1 MKKNITSILQRGN
14 IKPSDRV
21 KLLVADMASKER
33 DGKALLT
40 EADKHALSEG
50 WTPKNNEEVREYNR
64 FNEGWKNVAYAEMDA
79 QTTYLQATNSFLRAS
94 KYISYILFKNRF
106 TKETKTIKE
115 GIANRAIDSLIGKYD
130 IETTKDT
137 IEGEALK
144 DQLTKDKPDII
155 LEGEANEIALNNKLN
170 KHNEALN
177 LVLGYLGLELDY
189 TIYLYAFELAG
200 EELQKDLLALYPDAK
215 TERSYLEQE
224 EIIYN
229 LFNGKDKLSQTDKE
243 KLAELIADE
252 CFNKYFGEWSFGG
265 YYADIPLIEIVRK
278 WADNNKI
285 NYVVSDKDLVE
296 AEQKQ
301 KQAKDANSLI
311 AGDKSLDTPEGKEL
325 RKEKLTAKTLPEKL
339 TAYAKENKREIKD
352 IITETILKWLDEDLM
367 DEYTPLF
374 KSDKK
379 ATCNEQDTKL
389 THKEIFKKWLDV
401 KAKAT
406 ETIQGLI
413 DKGELK
419 TERKTKDF
427 GRVKKSIEEILATAI
442 DFKGKTGQDR
452 QDTPITETKTII
464 TGESLYNLKGDYQ
477 FIKDFR
483 EQAEDFKL
491 LGALVLFLKECSFVK
506 DYSTLLAFEL
516 LFKELSKTFETD
528 LTYSIKKWI
537 GKFRDELKLFTIEFL
552 MLADDIMEANYKG
565 DRVYYLT
572 ESYIEDLLT
581 TPFDPDKVK
590 PDMDGRI
597 KVYAGKIKDILQDDF
612 KNPFDYEK

>member
-1 MKKNITSILQRGN
+1 MKKNIANILQKGN
-14 IKPSDRV
+14 IKPKDRV
-21 KLLVADMASKER
+21 LLLVADDVSRER

-40 EADKHALSEG
+40 DADRHALSEG
-50 WTPKNNEEVREYNR
+50 WTPKDNNEVKEYNLY
-64 FNEGWKNVAYAEMDA
+64 NEGRRYIAFGELDA
-79 QTTYLQATNSFLRAS
+79 QTTYLNATVGFLRAS

-130 IETTKDT
+130 IETIKDT

-144 DQLTKDKPDII
+144 DEITKGKPAII

-229 LFNGKDKLSQTDKE
+229 LFNGKDKLNQTDKE

-252 CFNKYFGEWSFGG
+252 CFNKHSGEWSFSG
-265 YYADIPLIEIVRK
+265 YFADIPLLELAK
-278 WADNNKI
+278 ATAENNKI
-285 NYVVSDKDLVE
+285 AYNEKSDDLADELRNKLKAYADKNKKDIKDL
-296 AEQKQ
+296 
-301 KQAKDANSLI
+301 
-311 AGDKSLDTPEGKEL
+311 L
-325 RKEKLTAKTLPEKL
+325 R
-339 TAYAKENKREIKD
+339 
-352 IITETILKWLDEDLM
+352 ETILTGLDNDKEGGLLQAHQ
-367 DEYTPLF
+367 PLF
-374 KSDKK
+374 MSDEKE
-379 ATCNEQDTKL
+379 TCNEQDTKP
-389 THKEIFKKWLDV
+389 THKELFKKWLDV
-401 KAKAT
+401 KAEAT
-406 ETIQGLI
+406 KIIQGLI

-419 TERKTKDF
+419 TERKIREYK
-427 GRVKKSIEEILATAI
+427 RLKNLYLKLAQE
-442 DFKGKTGQDR
+442 TGQDR

-464 TGESLYNLKGDYQ
+464 TGESLYNLKGD
-477 FIKDFR
+477 FNFVKDLR

-491 LGALVLFLKECSFVK
+491 LGALVLFLRECKFIK
-506 DYSTLLAFEL
+506 DYATLLGFLEL
-516 LFKELSKTFETD
+516 YKKISKVFDED
-528 LTYSIKKWI
+528 LTYKIQGYIKSFNEDLE
-537 GKFRDELKLFTIEFL
+537 GLKMEFL

-565 DRVYYLT
+565 DRVYYLS

-581 TPFDPDKVK
+581 TPFDPDKIK
-590 PDMDGRI
+590 PDTDKL
-597 KVYAGKIKDILQDDF
+597 KVYFDAFKDLFGDSF
-612 KNPFDYEK
+612 

>member
-1 MKKNITSILQRGN
+1 MKKNITSILQKGN

-21 KLLVADMASKER
+21 KLLVADDVSRER

-50 WTPKNNEEVREYNR
+50 WTPKDNNEVKEYNLY
-64 FNEGWKNVAYAEMDA
+64 NEGRRNIAFGELDA
-79 QTTYLQATNSFLRAS
+79 QTTYLNATVGFLRAS

-130 IETTKDT
+130 IETIKNT

-144 DQLTKDKPDII
+144 DQ
-155 LEGEANEIALNNKLN
+155 LN

-200 EELQKDLLALYPDAK
+200 EQLQKDLLALYPDAK

-229 LFNGKDKLSQTDKE
+229 LFNGKDKLTQEAKE

-252 CFNKYFGEWSFGG
+252 CFNKHSGEWSFSG
-265 YYADIPLIEIVRK
+265 YFADIPLLEIVRK

-285 NYVVSDKDLVE
+285 NYEVSDKDLVE

-325 RKEKLTAKTLPEKL
+325 RKEKLTAKILPEKL

-352 IITETILKWLDEDLM
+352 IITETILKGLNGDLLDEH
-367 DEYTPLF
+367 TPLF
-374 KSDKK
+374 NSDKK
-379 ATCNEQDTKL
+379 ATCNEQNTKL
-389 THKEIFKKWLDV
+389 THKELFKKWLDV
-401 KAKAT
+401 KAEAT
-406 ETIQGLI
+406 KIIQGLI

-419 TERKTKDF
+419 TERKIREYK
-427 GRVKKSIEEILATAI
+427 RPKNLYLKLAQE
-442 DFKGKTGQDR
+442 TGQDR

-464 TGESLYNLKGDYQ
+464 TGKSLFNLKGD
-477 FIKDFR
+477 FNFVKDLR

-491 LGALVLFLKECSFVK
+491 LGALVLFLKECKFIK
-506 DYSTLLAFEL
+506 DYATLLGFLEL
-516 LFKELSKTFETD
+516 YKKISKVFDED
-528 LTYSIKKWI
+528 LTFKIQGYIKSFNEDLE
-537 GKFRDELKLFTIEFL
+537 GLKMEFL

-565 DRVYYLT
+565 DRVYYLS

-581 TPFDPDKVK
+581 TPFDPASVK
-590 PDMDGRI
+590 PDTDKL
-597 KVYAGKIKDILQDDF
+597 KVYFDAF
-612 KNPFDYEK
+612 KQLFGESF

>member
-21 KLLVADMASKER
+21 KLLVADDVSRER

-50 WTPKNNEEVREYNR
+50 WTPKDNNEVKEYNLY
-64 FNEGWKNVAYAEMDA
+64 NEGRRNIAFGELDA
-79 QTTYLQATNSFLRAS
+79 QTTYLNATVGFLRAS

-130 IETTKDT
+130 IETIKDT

-144 DQLTKDKPDII
+144 DELTKSKPAIL

-200 EELQKDLLALYPDAK
+200 EQLQKDLLALYPDAN
-215 TERSYLEQE
+215 TERDYLEQE

-229 LFNGKDKLSQTDKE
+229 LFNGKDKLSQTDKK

-252 CFNKYFGEWSFGG
+252 CFNKYSGEWSFSG
-265 YYADIPLIEIVRK
+265 YFADIPLLEVLEK
-278 WADNNKI
+278 WGRDNNAIAKKPEDLTKHLKDGKEYKDEGEEVADLFNAI
-285 NYVVSDKDLVE
+285 KKDL
-296 AEQKQ
+296 
-301 KQAKDANSLI
+301 
-311 AGDKSLDTPEGKEL
+311 TP
-325 RKEKLTAKTLPEKL
+325 KL
-339 TAYAKENKREIKD
+339 TAYAKENRREIKD
-352 IITETILKWLDEDLM
+352 IITETILKWLDEDLL
-367 DEYTPLF
+367 DEYAPLF

-389 THKEIFKKWLDV
+389 THKEVFKKWLDV

-419 TERKTKDF
+419 TTKKTREFK
-427 GRVKKSIEEILATAI
+427 RIKTLIEKLARE
-442 DFKGKTGQDR
+442 TGQAR

-464 TGESLYNLKGDYQ
+464 TGESLYNLKGD
-477 FIKDFR
+477 FNFVKDLR

-491 LGALVLFLKECSFVK
+491 LGALVLFLRGCKFIK
-506 DYSTLLAFEL
+506 DYATLLGFLEL
-516 LFKELSKTFETD
+516 YKRISKVFDED
-528 LTYSIKKWI
+528 LTYKIQGYIKSFNEDLE
-537 GKFRDELKLFTIEFL
+537 GLKMEFL

-565 DRVYYLT
+565 DRVYYLS

-581 TPFDPDKVK
+581 TPFDPASVK
-590 PDMDGRI
+590 PDTDKL
-597 KVYAGKIKDILQDDF
+597 KVYFDAF
-612 KNPFDYEK
+612 KQLFGESF

>member
-21 KLLVADMASKER
+21 KLLVADDVSRER

-40 EADKHALSEG
+40 EADRHALSEG
-50 WTPKNNEEVREYNR
+50 WTPKDNNEVKEYNLY
-64 FNEGWKNVAYAEMDA
+64 NEGRRNIAFGELDA
-79 QTTYLQATNSFLRAS
+79 QTTYLNATVGFLRAS
-94 KYISYILFKNRF
+94 KYISYILFKNIF

-130 IETTKDT
+130 IETIKET

-144 DQLTKDKPDII
+144 DQLTKGKPAIL
-155 LEGEANEIALNNKLN
+155 LEGEANEIVLNNKLN

-200 EELQKDLLALYPDAK
+200 EQLQKDLLALYPDAK

-224 EIIYN
+224 EIIYS

-252 CFNKYFGEWSFGG
+252 CFNKYSGEWSFSG
-265 YYADIPLIEIVRK
+265 YYADIPLLEVLNK
-278 WADNNKI
+278 WGRDNNAIAKKPEDLTKHLKDGKEYKDEGEEVADLFNAI
-285 NYVVSDKDLVE
+285 KKDL
-296 AEQKQ
+296 
-301 KQAKDANSLI
+301 
-311 AGDKSLDTPEGKEL
+311 TP
-325 RKEKLTAKTLPEKL
+325 KL

-352 IITETILKWLDEDLM
+352 IITETILKWLDEDLL

-389 THKEIFKKWLDV
+389 THKELFKKWLDV
-401 KAKAT
+401 KAEAT
-406 ETIQGLI
+406 KTIQGLI

-419 TERKTKDF
+419 TE
-427 GRVKKSIEEILATAI
+427 KKIREHKWLKNLYLKLAQE
-442 DFKGKTGQDR
+442 TGQDR

-464 TGESLYNLKGDYQ
+464 TGESLYNLKGD
-477 FIKDFR
+477 FNFVKDLR

-491 LGALVLFLKECSFVK
+491 LGALVLFLRECKFIK
-506 DYSTLLAFEL
+506 DYATLLGFLEL
-516 LFKELSKTFETD
+516 YKKISKVFDED
-528 LTYSIKKWI
+528 LTYKIQGYIKSFNEDLE
-537 GKFRDELKLFTIEFL
+537 GLKMEFL

-565 DRVYYLT
+565 DRVYYLS

-581 TPFDPDKVK
+581 TPFDPASVK
-590 PDMDGRI
+590 PDTDKL
-597 KVYAGKIKDILQDDF
+597 KVYFDAFKDLFGDSF
-612 KNPFDYEK
+612 

>member
-14 IKPSDRV
+14 IKPKDRV
-21 KLLVADMASKER
+21 LLLVADDVSRER

-40 EADKHALSEG
+40 DADRHALSEG
-50 WTPKNNEEVREYNR
+50 WTPKDNNEVKEYNLY
-64 FNEGWKNVAYAEMDA
+64 NEGRRYIAFGELDA
-79 QTTYLQATNSFLRAS
+79 QTTYLNATVGFLRAS

-115 GIANRAIDSLIGKYD
+115 GIANIAIDSLIGKYD
-130 IETTKDT
+130 IETIKDT

-144 DQLTKDKPDII
+144 DEITKGKPAII

-200 EELQKDLLALYPDAK
+200 EQLQKDLLALYPDAK

-252 CFNKYFGEWSFGG
+252 CFNKYSGEWSFSG
-265 YYADIPLIEIVRK
+265 YFADIPLLEVLNK
-278 WADNNKI
+278 WGRDNNAIAKKPEDLTKHLKDGKEYKNEGEQVADLFNAI
-285 NYVVSDKDLVE
+285 KKDL
-296 AEQKQ
+296 
-301 KQAKDANSLI
+301 
-311 AGDKSLDTPEGKEL
+311 TP
-325 RKEKLTAKTLPEKL
+325 KL

-352 IITETILKWLDEDLM
+352 IITETILKWLDEDLL
-367 DEYTPLF
+367 DEYIPLF

-389 THKEIFKKWLDV
+389 THKELFKKWLDV
-401 KAKAT
+401 KAEAT
-406 ETIQGLI
+406 KIIQGLI

-419 TERKTKDF
+419 TERKIREYK
-427 GRVKKSIEEILATAI
+427 RLKNLYLKLAQE
-442 DFKGKTGQDR
+442 TGQDR

-464 TGESLYNLKGDYQ
+464 TGESLYNLKGD
-477 FIKDFR
+477 FNFVKDLR

-491 LGALVLFLKECSFVK
+491 LGALVLFLRECKFIK
-506 DYSTLLAFEL
+506 DYATLLGFLEL
-516 LFKELSKTFETD
+516 YKKISKVFDED
-528 LTYSIKKWI
+528 LTYKIQGYI
-537 GKFRDELKLFTIEFL
+537 LLFNEDLEGLKMEFL

-565 DRVYYLT
+565 DRVYYLS

-581 TPFDPDKVK
+581 TTFDPDKIK
-590 PDMDGRI
+590 PDTDKL
-597 KVYAGKIKDILQDDF
+597 KVYFDAFKDLFGDSF
-612 KNPFDYEK
+612 

>member
-14 IKPSDRV
+14 IKPKDRV
-21 KLLVADMASKER
+21 LLLVADDVSRER

-40 EADKHALSEG
+40 DADRHALSEG
-50 WTPKNNEEVREYNR
+50 WTPKDNNEVKEYNLY
-64 FNEGWKNVAYAEMDA
+64 NEGRRNIAFGELDA
-79 QTTYLQATNSFLRAS
+79 QTTYLNATVGFLRAS

-130 IETTKDT
+130 IETIKET

-144 DQLTKDKPDII
+144 DQLTKGKPAIL
-155 LEGEANEIALNNKLN
+155 LEGEANEIVLNNKLN

-200 EELQKDLLALYPDAK
+200 EQLQKDLLALYPDAK

-224 EIIYN
+224 EIIYS

-252 CFNKYFGEWSFGG
+252 CFNKYSGEWSFSG
-265 YYADIPLIEIVRK
+265 YYADIPLLEVLNK
-278 WADNNKI
+278 WGRDNNAIAKKPEDLTKHLKDGKEYKDEGEEVADLFNAI
-285 NYVVSDKDLVE
+285 KKDL
-296 AEQKQ
+296 
-301 KQAKDANSLI
+301 
-311 AGDKSLDTPEGKEL
+311 TP
-325 RKEKLTAKTLPEKL
+325 KL

-352 IITETILKWLDEDLM
+352 IITETILKWLDEDLL

-389 THKEIFKKWLDV
+389 THKELFKKWLDV
-401 KAKAT
+401 KAEAT
-406 ETIQGLI
+406 KTIQGLI

-419 TERKTKDF
+419 TE
-427 GRVKKSIEEILATAI
+427 KKIREHKRLKNLYLKLAQE
-442 DFKGKTGQDR
+442 TGQDR

-464 TGESLYNLKGDYQ
+464 TGESLYNLKGD
-477 FIKDFR
+477 FNFVKDLR

-491 LGALVLFLKECSFVK
+491 LGALVLFLRECKFIK
-506 DYSTLLAFEL
+506 DYATLLGFLEL
-516 LFKELSKTFETD
+516 YKKISKVFDED
-528 LTYSIKKWI
+528 LTYKIQGYIKSFNEDLE
-537 GKFRDELKLFTIEFL
+537 GLKMEFL

-565 DRVYYLT
+565 DRVYYLS

-581 TPFDPDKVK
+581 TPFDPASVK
-590 PDMDGRI
+590 PDTDKL
-597 KVYAGKIKDILQDDF
+597 KVYFDAFKDLFGDSF
-612 KNPFDYEK
+612 

>member
-1 MKKNITSILQRGN
+1 MKKNITSILQKGN

-21 KLLVADMASKER
+21 KLLVADDVSRER

-50 WTPKNNEEVREYNR
+50 WTPKDNNEVKEYNLY
-64 FNEGWKNVAYAEMDA
+64 NEGRRNIAFGELDA
-79 QTTYLQATNSFLRAS
+79 QTTYLNATVGFLRAS

-106 TKETKTIKE
+106 TEETKTIKE

-130 IETTKDT
+130 IETIKNT

-144 DQLTKDKPDII
+144 DQLTKGKPAIL

-200 EELQKDLLALYPDAK
+200 EQLQKDLLALYPDAK

-229 LFNGKDKLSQTDKE
+229 LFNGKDKLTQEAKE

-252 CFNKYFGEWSFGG
+252 CFNKHSGEWSFSG
-265 YYADIPLIEIVRK
+265 YFADIPLLEVLEK
-278 WADNNKI
+278 WGRDNNAIAKKPEDLTKHLKDSKEYK
-285 NYVVSDKDLVE
+285 NEGEEVADLFNAVKKDL
-296 AEQKQ
+296 
-301 KQAKDANSLI
+301 
-311 AGDKSLDTPEGKEL
+311 TP
-325 RKEKLTAKTLPEKL
+325 KL

-352 IITETILKWLDEDLM
+352 IITETILKGLNGDLLDEH
-367 DEYTPLF
+367 TPLF
-374 KSDKK
+374 NSDKK

-389 THKEIFKKWLDV
+389 THKELFKKWLDV
-401 KAKAT
+401 KAEAT
-406 ETIQGLI
+406 KIIQGLI

-419 TERKTKDF
+419 TERKIREYK
-427 GRVKKSIEEILATAI
+427 RLKNLYLKLAQE
-442 DFKGKTGQDR
+442 TGQDR

-464 TGESLYNLKGDYQ
+464 TGESLYNLKGD
-477 FIKDFR
+477 FNFVKDLR
-483 EQAEDFKL
+483 EQAEDFKIF
-491 LGALVLFLKECSFVK
+491 GALVLFLRECNFIK
-506 DYSTLLAFEL
+506 DYATLLGFLEL
-516 LFKELSKTFETD
+516 YKKISKVYDID
-528 LTYSIKKWI
+528 LTYKIQGYIKS
-537 GKFRDELKLFTIEFL
+537 FNEDLESLKMEFL
-552 MLADDIMEANYKG
+552 MLADDIAEASYKG
-565 DRVYYLT
+565 DRVYYLS

-581 TPFDPDKVK
+581 MPLDPNSVK
-590 PDMDGRI
+590 PDTDNKL
-597 KVYAGKIKDILQDDF
+597 KVYFDAFEKLFGDDF
-612 KNPFDYEK
+612 

>member
-14 IKPSDRV
+14 IKPKDRV
-21 KLLVADMASKER
+21 LLLVADDVSRER

-40 EADKHALSEG
+40 DADRHALSEG
-50 WTPKNNEEVREYNR
+50 WTPKDNNEVKEYNLY
-64 FNEGWKNVAYAEMDA
+64 NEGRRYIAFGELDA
-79 QTTYLQATNSFLRAS
+79 QTTYLNATVGFLRAS

-130 IETTKDT
+130 IETIKDT

-144 DQLTKDKPDII
+144 DEITKGKPAII

-229 LFNGKDKLSQTDKE
+229 LFNGKDKLNQTDKE

-252 CFNKYFGEWSFGG
+252 CFNKHSGEWSFSG
-265 YYADIPLIEIVRK
+265 YFADIPLLEVLNK
-278 WADNNKI
+278 WGRDNNAIAKKPEDLTKHLKDGKEYKDEGEEVADLFNAI
-285 NYVVSDKDLVE
+285 KKDL
-296 AEQKQ
+296 
-301 KQAKDANSLI
+301 
-311 AGDKSLDTPEGKEL
+311 TP
-325 RKEKLTAKTLPEKL
+325 KL
-339 TAYAKENKREIKD
+339 TAYAKENRREIKD
-352 IITETILKWLDEDLM
+352 IITETILKWLDEDLL

-389 THKEIFKKWLDV
+389 TYKELFKKWLDV
-401 KAKAT
+401 KTKAT

-419 TERKTKDF
+419 TTKRTREFKNLFKLINKELDKDRADRTLQENIRKHPLYNIKNLDINA
-427 GRVKKSIEEILATAI
+427 VIVEE
-442 DFKGKTGQDR
+442 TGQDE
-452 QDTPITETKTII
+452 TITETKTII
-464 TGESLYNLKGDYQ
+464 TGESLYNLKGD
-477 FIKDFR
+477 FNFVKDLR

-491 LGALVLFLKECSFVK
+491 LGALVLFLRECKFIK
-506 DYSTLLAFEL
+506 DYATLLGFLEL
-516 LFKELSKTFETD
+516 YKKISKVFDED
-528 LTYSIKKWI
+528 LTYKIQGYIKSFNEDLE
-537 GKFRDELKLFTIEFL
+537 GLKMEFL

-565 DRVYYLT
+565 DRVYYLS

-581 TPFDPDKVK
+581 TPFDPASVK
-590 PDMDGRI
+590 PDTDKL
-597 KVYAGKIKDILQDDF
+597 KVYFDAFKDLFGDSF
-612 KNPFDYEK
+612 

>member
-1 MKKNITSILQRGN
+1 MRKNITRLLQKGN
-14 IKPSDRV
+14 IKPKDRV
-21 KLLVADMASKER
+21 LLLVADDVSRER
-33 DGKALLT
+33 DDKALLT
-40 EADKHALSEG
+40 EADKYSLSEG
-50 WTPKNNEEVREYNR
+50 WTPKDNNEVKEYNLY
-64 FNEGWKNVAYAEMDA
+64 NEGRRNIAFGELDA
-79 QTTYLQATNSFLRAS
+79 QTTYLNATVGFLRAS

-130 IETTKDT
+130 IETIKDT

-144 DQLTKDKPDII
+144 DEITKGKPAII

-200 EELQKDLLALYPDAK
+200 EQLQKDLLALYPDAK

-252 CFNKYFGEWSFGG
+252 CFNKYSGEWSFSG
-265 YYADIPLIEIVRK
+265 YFADIPLFEVLEK
-278 WADNNKI
+278 WGRDNNAIAKKPEDLTKHLKDCKEYKNEGEEVADLFNAI
-285 NYVVSDKDLVE
+285 KKDL
-296 AEQKQ
+296 
-301 KQAKDANSLI
+301 
-311 AGDKSLDTPEGKEL
+311 TP
-325 RKEKLTAKTLPEKL
+325 KL

-352 IITETILKWLDEDLM
+352 IITETILKWLNEDLL

-374 KSDKK
+374 NSDKK

-389 THKEIFKKWLDV
+389 KHKELFKKWLDV
-401 KAKAT
+401 KAEAT
-406 ETIQGLI
+406 KIIQGLI

-419 TERKTKDF
+419 TERKIREHK
-427 GRVKKSIEEILATAI
+427 RLKNLYLKLAQE
-442 DFKGKTGQDR
+442 TGQDR

-464 TGESLYNLKGDYQ
+464 TGESLYNLKGD
-477 FIKDFR
+477 FNFVKDLR

-491 LGALVLFLKECSFVK
+491 LGALVLFLKECKFIR
-506 DYSTLLAFEL
+506 DYATLLGFLEL
-516 LFKELSKTFETD
+516 YKKISKVFDAD
-528 LTYSIKKWI
+528 LTYKIQGYIKSFNEDLE
-537 GKFRDELKLFTIEFL
+537 GLKMEFL

-565 DRVYYLT
+565 DRVYYLS

-581 TPFDPDKVK
+581 TPFDPASVK
-590 PDMDGRI
+590 PDTDNL
-597 KVYAGKIKDILQDDF
+597 KVYFDAF
-612 KNPFDYEK
+612 KQLFGESF

>member
-21 KLLVADMASKER
+21 KLLVADDVSRER

-50 WTPKNNEEVREYNR
+50 WTPKDNNEVKEYNQY
-64 FNEGWKNVAYAEMDA
+64 NEGRRNIAFGELDA
-79 QTTYLQATNSFLRAS
+79 QTTYLNATVGFLRAS
-94 KYISYILFKNRF
+94 KYISYTIQKNRHDL
-106 TKETKTIKE
+106 KDKTIKSSIADKAIE
-115 GIANRAIDSLIGKYD
+115 GILKKED
-130 IETTKDT
+130 
-137 IEGEALK
+137 EAK
-144 DQLTKDKPDII
+144 
-155 LEGEANEIALNNKLN
+155 
-170 KHNEALN
+170 ALN

-200 EELQKDLLALYPDAK
+200 EQLQKDLLALYPDAK

-252 CFNKYFGEWSFGG
+252 CFNKYSGEWSFSG
-265 YYADIPLIEIVRK
+265 YFADIPLLEVLNK
-278 WADNNKI
+278 WGRDNNAIAKKPEDLTKHLKDGKEYKNEGEEVADLFNAI
-285 NYVVSDKDLVE
+285 KKDL
-296 AEQKQ
+296 
-301 KQAKDANSLI
+301 
-311 AGDKSLDTPEGKEL
+311 TP
-325 RKEKLTAKTLPEKL
+325 KL
-339 TAYAKENKREIKD
+339 TAYAKENKREIRD

-367 DEYTPLF
+367 DEYAPLF

-406 ETIQGLI
+406 KTIQGLI

-419 TERKTKDF
+419 TERKIREYK
-427 GRVKKSIEEILATAI
+427 RLKNLYLKLAQE
-442 DFKGKTGQDR
+442 TGQDR

-464 TGESLYNLKGDYQ
+464 TGESLYNLKGD
-477 FIKDFR
+477 FNFVKDLR

-491 LGALVLFLKECSFVK
+491 LGALVLFLRECKFIK
-506 DYSTLLAFEL
+506 DYATLLGFLEL
-516 LFKELSKTFETD
+516 YKRISKVFDED
-528 LTYSIKKWI
+528 LAYKIQGYIKSFNEDLE
-537 GKFRDELKLFTIEFL
+537 GLKMEFL

-565 DRVYYLT
+565 DRVYYLS

-581 TPFDPDKVK
+581 TPFDPASVK
-590 PDMDGRI
+590 PDTDKL
-597 KVYAGKIKDILQDDF
+597 KVYFDAF
-612 KNPFDYEK
+612 KQLFGESF

>member
-14 IKPSDRV
+14 IKPKDRV
-21 KLLVADMASKER
+21 LLLVADDVSRER

-40 EADKHALSEG
+40 DADRHALSEG
-50 WTPKNNEEVREYNR
+50 WTPKDNNEVKEYNLY
-64 FNEGWKNVAYAEMDA
+64 NEGRRNIAFGELDA
-79 QTTYLQATNSFLRAS
+79 QTTYLNATVGFLRAS

-130 IETTKDT
+130 IETIKDI

-144 DQLTKDKPDII
+144 DEITKGKPAII

-229 LFNGKDKLSQTDKE
+229 LFNGKDKLNQTDKE

-252 CFNKYFGEWSFGG
+252 CFNKHSGEWSFSG
-265 YYADIPLIEIVRK
+265 YFADIPLLELAK
-278 WADNNKI
+278 ATAENNKI
-285 NYVVSDKDLVE
+285 AYNEKSDDLADELRNKLKAYADKNKKDIKDL
-296 AEQKQ
+296 
-301 KQAKDANSLI
+301 
-311 AGDKSLDTPEGKEL
+311 L
-325 RKEKLTAKTLPEKL
+325 R
-339 TAYAKENKREIKD
+339 
-352 IITETILKWLDEDLM
+352 ETILTGLDNDKEGGLLQAHQ
-367 DEYTPLF
+367 PLF
-374 KSDKK
+374 MSDEKE
-379 ATCNEQDTKL
+379 TCNEQDTKL
-389 THKEIFKKWLDV
+389 THKELFKKWLDV
-401 KAKAT
+401 KAEAT
-406 ETIQGLI
+406 KIIQGLI

-419 TERKTKDF
+419 TERKIREYK
-427 GRVKKSIEEILATAI
+427 RLKNLYLKLAQE
-442 DFKGKTGQDR
+442 TGQDR

-464 TGESLYNLKGDYQ
+464 TGESLYNLKGD
-477 FIKDFR
+477 FNFVKDLR

-491 LGALVLFLKECSFVK
+491 LGALVLFLRECKFIK
-506 DYSTLLAFEL
+506 DYATLLGFLEL
-516 LFKELSKTFETD
+516 YKKISKVFDED
-528 LTYSIKKWI
+528 LTYKIQGYIKSFNEDLE
-537 GKFRDELKLFTIEFL
+537 GLKMEFL

-565 DRVYYLT
+565 DRVYYLS
-572 ESYIEDLLT
+572 ESYIEELLAPT
-581 TPFDPDKVK
+581 FDPDKIK
-590 PDMDGRI
+590 PDTDKL
-597 KVYAGKIKDILQDDF
+597 KVYFDAFKDLFGDSF
-612 KNPFDYEK
+612 

>member
-79 QTTYLQATNSFLRAS
+79 QTTYLQATNGFLRAS
-94 KYISYILFKNRF
+94 KCISYILYKNYAE
-106 TKETKTIKE
+106 KGKTIKE
-115 GIANRAIDSLIGKYD
+115 SIADKAFNSLL
-130 IETTKDT
+130 E
-137 IEGEALK
+137 
-144 DQLTKDKPDII
+144 KDKQ
-155 LEGEANEIALNNKLN
+155 G
-170 KHNEALN
+170 EALN
-177 LVLGYLGLELDY
+177 LVLEYLGLELDY

-200 EELQKDLLALYPDAK
+200 EELQKDLLALYPDAN

-252 CFNKYFGEWSFGG
+252 CFNKHFGEWSFSG
-265 YYADIPLIEIVRK
+265 YFADIPLLEVVRK
-278 WADNNKI
+278 WADNNNI

-296 AEQKQ
+296 AEQRQ

-325 RKEKLTAKTLPEKL
+325 RKEKLTAKILPEKL
-339 TAYAKENKREIKD
+339 TAYAKENKRDIKD
-352 IITETILKWLDEDLM
+352 IIKDTILKWLDEDLL
-367 DEYTPLF
+367 DEYAPLF
-374 KSDKK
+374 MSDKK

-389 THKEIFKKWLDV
+389 THKEVFKKWLEV

-413 DKGELK
+413 DKGDLK
-419 TERKTKDF
+419 TAKKTREFK
-427 GRVKKSIEEILATAI
+427 RIKTLIEKLA
-442 DFKGKTGQDR
+442 KETGQTR

-483 EQAEDFKL
+483 SQAEDFKIF
-491 LGALVLFLKECSFVK
+491 GALVLFLRECSFVR

-528 LTYSIKKWI
+528 LTYSIKGWI
-537 GKFRDELKLFTIEFL
+537 GKFKDELEMLKMEFL
-552 MLADDIMEANYKG
+552 MLADEITEASYKG
-565 DRVYYLT
+565 DRVYYMT
-572 ESYIEDLLT
+572 ESYLEELLT
-581 TPFDPDKVK
+581 TPFDPTKIK
-590 PDMDGRI
+590 PDMDGRL
-597 KVYAGKIKDILQDDF
+597 KVYASKIKDILEDDF

>member
-1 MKKNITSILQRGN
+1 MKKNIANILQKGN
-14 IKPSDRV
+14 IKPKDRV
-21 KLLVADMASKER
+21 LLLVADDVSRER

-40 EADKHALSEG
+40 DADRHALSEG
-50 WTPKNNEEVREYNR
+50 WTPKDNNEVKEYNLY
-64 FNEGWKNVAYAEMDA
+64 NEGRRNIAFGELDA
-79 QTTYLQATNSFLRAS
+79 QTTYLNATVGFLRAS
-94 KYISYILFKNRF
+94 KYISYILFKNIF

-130 IETTKDT
+130 IETIKDT

-144 DQLTKDKPDII
+144 DEITKGKPAII

-229 LFNGKDKLSQTDKE
+229 LFNGKDKLNQTDKE

-252 CFNKYFGEWSFGG
+252 CFNKYSGEWSFSG
-265 YYADIPLIEIVRK
+265 YFADIPLLEVLNK
-278 WADNNKI
+278 WGRDNNAIAKKPEDLTKHLKDGKEYK
-285 NYVVSDKDLVE
+285 NVGEELADLFNAFRKDL
-296 AEQKQ
+296 
-301 KQAKDANSLI
+301 
-311 AGDKSLDTPEGKEL
+311 TP
-325 RKEKLTAKTLPEKL
+325 KL
-339 TAYAKENKREIKD
+339 TAYAKENKQEIKD
-352 IITETILKWLDEDLM
+352 IITETILKWLNEGLL
-367 DEYTPLF
+367 DEYAPLF

-379 ATCNEQDTKL
+379 ETCNGQDTKL
-389 THKEIFKKWLDV
+389 THKELFKKWLDV

-413 DKGELK
+413 DNGELK
-419 TERKTKDF
+419 TAKRTREFKNLFKLINKELDKD
-427 GRVKKSIEEILATAI
+427 RADRTLQENIKKHPLYNIKNLDINAVIVEE
-442 DFKGKTGQDR
+442 TGQDEI
-452 QDTPITETKTII
+452 ITETKTII
-464 TGESLYNLKGDYQ
+464 TGESLYNLKGD
-477 FIKDFR
+477 FNFVKDLR

-491 LGALVLFLKECSFVK
+491 LGALVLFLRECKFIK
-506 DYSTLLAFEL
+506 DYATLLGFLEL
-516 LFKELSKTFETD
+516 YKKISKVFDAD
-528 LTYSIKKWI
+528 LTYKIQGYIKS
-537 GKFRDELKLFTIEFL
+537 FNEDLEDLKMEFL

-565 DRVYYLT
+565 DRVYYLS

-581 TPFDPDKVK
+581 TPFDPASVK
-590 PDMDGRI
+590 PDTDKL
-597 KVYAGKIKDILQDDF
+597 KVYFDAF
-612 KNPFDYEK
+612 KQLFGDSF

>member
-21 KLLVADMASKER
+21 KLLVADDVSRER

-40 EADKHALSEG
+40 EADRHALSEG
-50 WTPKNNEEVREYNR
+50 WTPKDNNEVKEYNLY
-64 FNEGWKNVAYAEMDA
+64 NEGRRNIAFGELDA
-79 QTTYLQATNSFLRAS
+79 QTTYLNATVGFLRAS

-130 IETTKDT
+130 IETIKET

-144 DQLTKDKPDII
+144 DQLTKGKPAIL
-155 LEGEANEIALNNKLN
+155 LEGEANEIVLNNKLN

-200 EELQKDLLALYPDAK
+200 EQLQKDLLALYPDAK

-229 LFNGKDKLSQTDKE
+229 LFNGKDKLTQEAKE

-252 CFNKYFGEWSFGG
+252 CFYKHSGEWIFSG
-265 YYADIPLIEIVRK
+265 YFADIPLLEIVRK

-285 NYVVSDKDLVE
+285 NYEVSDKDLVE
-296 AEQKQ
+296 AERKQ

-325 RKEKLTAKTLPEKL
+325 RKEKLTAKILPEKL
-339 TAYAKENKREIKD
+339 TTYAKENKREIKD
-352 IITETILKWLDEDLM
+352 IITETILKWLDEDLL

-389 THKEIFKKWLDV
+389 THKELFKKWLDV
-401 KAKAT
+401 KAEAT
-406 ETIQGLI
+406 KTIQGLI

-419 TERKTKDF
+419 TERKIREYK
-427 GRVKKSIEEILATAI
+427 RLKNLYLKLAQE
-442 DFKGKTGQDR
+442 TGQDR

-464 TGESLYNLKGDYQ
+464 TGESLYNLKGD
-477 FIKDFR
+477 FNFVKDLR

-491 LGALVLFLKECSFVK
+491 LGALVLFLRECKFIK
-506 DYSTLLAFEL
+506 DYATLLGFLEL
-516 LFKELSKTFETD
+516 YKKISKVFDED
-528 LTYSIKKWI
+528 LTYKIQGYIKSFNEDLE
-537 GKFRDELKLFTIEFL
+537 GLKMEFL

-565 DRVYYLT
+565 DRVYYLS

-581 TPFDPDKVK
+581 TPFDPASVK
-590 PDMDGRI
+590 PDTDKL
-597 KVYAGKIKDILQDDF
+597 KVYFDAFKDLFGDSF
-612 KNPFDYEK
+612 

>member
-21 KLLVADMASKER
+21 KLLVADDVSRER

-40 EADKHALSEG
+40 EADRHALSEG
-50 WTPKNNEEVREYNR
+50 WTPKDNNEVKEYNLY
-64 FNEGWKNVAYAEMDA
+64 NEGRRNIAFGELDA
-79 QTTYLQATNSFLRAS
+79 QTTYLNATVGFLRAS
-94 KYISYILFKNRF
+94 KYISYILFKDRF

-130 IETTKDT
+130 IETIKET

-144 DQLTKDKPDII
+144 DQLTKGKPAIL
-155 LEGEANEIALNNKLN
+155 LEGEANEIVLNNKLN

-200 EELQKDLLALYPDAK
+200 EQLQKDLLALYPDAK

-224 EIIYN
+224 EIIYS

-252 CFNKYFGEWSFGG
+252 CFNKYSGEWSFSG
-265 YYADIPLIEIVRK
+265 YYADIPLLEVLNK
-278 WADNNKI
+278 WGRDNNAIAKKPEDLTKHLKDGKEYKDEGEEVADLFNAI
-285 NYVVSDKDLVE
+285 KKDL
-296 AEQKQ
+296 
-301 KQAKDANSLI
+301 
-311 AGDKSLDTPEGKEL
+311 TP
-325 RKEKLTAKTLPEKL
+325 KL

-352 IITETILKWLDEDLM
+352 IITETILKWLDEDLL

-389 THKEIFKKWLDV
+389 THKELFKKWLDV
-401 KAKAT
+401 KAEAT
-406 ETIQGLI
+406 KTIQGLI

-419 TERKTKDF
+419 TE
-427 GRVKKSIEEILATAI
+427 KKIREHKWLKNLYLKLAQE
-442 DFKGKTGQDR
+442 TGQDR

-464 TGESLYNLKGDYQ
+464 TGDSLYNLKGD
-477 FIKDFR
+477 FNFVKDLR

-491 LGALVLFLKECSFVK
+491 LGALVLFLRECKFIK
-506 DYSTLLAFEL
+506 DYATLLGFLEL
-516 LFKELSKTFETD
+516 YKKISKVFDED
-528 LTYSIKKWI
+528 LTYKIQGYIKSFNEDLE
-537 GKFRDELKLFTIEFL
+537 GLKMEFL

-565 DRVYYLT
+565 DRVYYLS

-581 TPFDPDKVK
+581 MPFDPASVK
-590 PDMDGRI
+590 PDTDKL
-597 KVYAGKIKDILQDDF
+597 KVYFDAFKDLFGDSF
-612 KNPFDYEK
+612 

>member
-14 IKPSDRV
+14 ITPKKRV
-21 KLLVADMASKER
+21 LLLVADEVSQER
-33 DGKALLT
+33 DGKSLLT
-40 EADKHALSEG
+40 DADRHALSEG
-50 WTPKNNEEVREYNR
+50 WTPKDNNEVKEYNLY
-64 FNEGWKNVAYAEMDA
+64 NEGRRNITFGELDA
-79 QTTYLQATNSFLRAS
+79 QTTYLSATNSFLRAS
-94 KYISYILFKNRF
+94 NYINYILFKNRF

-130 IETTKDT
+130 IETIKG
-137 IEGEALK
+137 EGLK
-144 DQLTKDKPDII
+144 EQ
-155 LEGEANEIALNNKLN
+155 LN

-200 EELQKDLLALYPDAK
+200 KELQKNLLALYPDAQ
-215 TERSYLEQE
+215 TQREYLEQQ
-224 EIIYN
+224 EIIYS
-229 LFNGKDKLSQTDKE
+229 LFNGKDKLTQEAKE

-252 CFNKYFGEWSFGG
+252 CFSRYLNEWSFNG
-265 YYADIPLIEIVRK
+265 YFADIPLLEIVRK

-285 NYVVSDKDLVE
+285 NYEVSDKDLVE

-325 RKEKLTAKTLPEKL
+325 RKEKLTAKILPEKL

-352 IITETILKWLDEDLM
+352 IITETILKWLNKDLLDEH
-367 DEYTPLF
+367 TPLF
-374 KSDKK
+374 MSDDK

-389 THKEIFKKWLDV
+389 THKEVFKKWLEI

-419 TERKTKDF
+419 TERRDRTFKNLFKLFNKELNEDETKKTL
-427 GRVKKSIEEILATAI
+427 RENASTNTLYNIENLDLRAI
-442 DFKGKTGQDR
+442 KVEEAGQDETIR
-452 QDTPITETKTII
+452 ETKTII
-464 TGESLYNLKGDYQ
+464 TGESLYNLKGD
-477 FIKDFR
+477 FNFVKDLR

-491 LGALVLFLKECSFVK
+491 LGALVLFLRGCSFIK
-506 DYSTLLAFEL
+506 DYSLLLGFLEL
-516 LFKELSKTFETD
+516 YKKLSNIYDTD
-528 LTYSIKKWI
+528 LTYKIKGYIKSFNEDLE
-537 GKFRDELKLFTIEFL
+537 GLKMEFL
-552 MLADDIMEANYKG
+552 MLADDIAQANYNG
-565 DRVYYLT
+565 DRVYYLS

-581 TPFDPDKVK
+581 MPLDTANIK
-590 PDMDGRI
+590 PDTDNRL
-597 KVYAGKIKDILQDDF
+597 KVYFDAFKKLFGDDF
-612 KNPFDYEK
+612 

>member
-21 KLLVADMASKER
+21 KLLVADDVSRER

-50 WTPKNNEEVREYNR
+50 WTPKDNNEVKEYNLY
-64 FNEGWKNVAYAEMDA
+64 NEGRRNIAFGELDA
-79 QTTYLQATNSFLRAS
+79 QTTYLNATVGFLRAS

-130 IETTKDT
+130 IETIKNT

-144 DQLTKDKPDII
+144 DQLTKGKPAIL

-200 EELQKDLLALYPDAK
+200 EQLQKDLLALYPDAK

-252 CFNKYFGEWSFGG
+252 CFNKYSGEWSFSG
-265 YYADIPLIEIVRK
+265 YYADIPLLEVLNK
-278 WADNNKI
+278 WGRDNNAIAKKPEDLTKHLKDGKEYKDEGEEVADLFNAI
-285 NYVVSDKDLVE
+285 RKDL
-296 AEQKQ
+296 
-301 KQAKDANSLI
+301 
-311 AGDKSLDTPEGKEL
+311 
-325 RKEKLTAKTLPEKL
+325 TLKL

-352 IITETILKWLDEDLM
+352 IITETILKWLDEGLL

-379 ATCNEQDTKL
+379 ATCNERDTKL
-389 THKEIFKKWLDV
+389 THNELFKKWLDV
-401 KAKAT
+401 KAEAT
-406 ETIQGLI
+406 KTIQGLI

-419 TERKTKDF
+419 TE
-427 GRVKKSIEEILATAI
+427 KKIREYKRLKNLYLKLAQ
-442 DFKGKTGQDR
+442 KTGQDR

-464 TGESLYNLKGDYQ
+464 TGESLYNLKGD
-477 FIKDFR
+477 FNFVKDLR

-491 LGALVLFLKECSFVK
+491 LGALVLFLRECKFIK
-506 DYSTLLAFEL
+506 DYATLLGFLEL
-516 LFKELSKTFETD
+516 YKKISKVFDED
-528 LTYSIKKWI
+528 LTYKIQGYIKSFNEDLE
-537 GKFRDELKLFTIEFL
+537 GLKMEFL

-565 DRVYYLT
+565 DRVYYLS

-581 TPFDPDKVK
+581 TPFDPASVK
-590 PDMDGRI
+590 PDTDKL
-597 KVYAGKIKDILQDDF
+597 KVYFDAF
-612 KNPFDYEK
+612 KQLFGDSF

>member
-1 MKKNITSILQRGN
+1 MAKNISSILQRGN

-21 KLLVADMASKER
+21 RLLVADMASRER
-33 DGKALLT
+33 DGKTLLT

-94 KYISYILFKNRF
+94 KYISYIIQKDRYKLKKDDKSLDSFKNIF
-106 TKETKTIKE
+106 ADEAIQSIIEKGKE
-115 GIANRAIDSLIGKYD
+115 G
-130 IETTKDT
+130 
-137 IEGEALK
+137 
-144 DQLTKDKPDII
+144 
-155 LEGEANEIALNNKLN
+155 
-170 KHNEALN
+170 EALN
-177 LVLGYLGLELDY
+177 LVLGYLGFELDY

-200 EELQKDLLALYPDAK
+200 EQLQKDLLALYPDAK
-215 TERSYLEQE
+215 TERDYLEQE

-243 KLAELIADE
+243 KLAELIADK
-252 CFNKYFGEWSFGG
+252 CFNEHFGEWSFSR
-265 YYADIPLIEIVRK
+265 YFADIPLLEVAK
-278 WADNNKI
+278 KTADNNKI
-285 NYVVSDKDLVE
+285 SYNNKSEDLNDELREKLKAYADKN
-296 AEQKQ
+296 KI
-301 KQAKDANSLI
+301 NI
-311 AGDKSLDTPEGKEL
+311 KEL
-325 RKEKLTAKTLPEKL
+325 LK
-339 TAYAKENKREIKD
+339 
-352 IITETILKWLDEDLM
+352 ETILAGLDNSKDGLL
-367 DEYTPLF
+367 YAHQPLF
-374 KSDKK
+374 MSNEK

-389 THKEIFKKWLDV
+389 THKQVFKKWLEV
-401 KAKAT
+401 KATAT

-419 TERKTKDF
+419 TEKKTREF
-427 GRVKKSIEEILATAI
+427 SRLKKSISEMLAKAI
-442 DFKGKTGQDR
+442 DFKEEAGQDR

-477 FIKDFR
+477 FIKDFKK
-483 EQAEDFKL
+483 QAEDFKIF
-491 LGALVLFLKECSFVK
+491 GALVLFLRERSFVK
-506 DYSTLLAFEL
+506 DYSKLLAFEL

-537 GKFRDELKLFTIEFL
+537 ESFKKDLGLLKMEFL
-552 MLADDIMEANYKG
+552 MLADDITEASYKG

-572 ESYIEDLLT
+572 ESYIEELIT
-581 TPFDPDKVK
+581 MPFDPDKVK

>member
-14 IKPSDRV
+14 IKPKDRV
-21 KLLVADMASKER
+21 LLLVADDVSRER

-40 EADKHALSEG
+40 DADRHALSEG
-50 WTPKNNEEVREYNR
+50 WTPKDNNEVKEYNLY
-64 FNEGWKNVAYAEMDA
+64 NEGRRNIAFGELDA
-79 QTTYLQATNSFLRAS
+79 QTTYLNATVGFLRAS

-115 GIANRAIDSLIGKYD
+115 GIANKTIDSLIGKYD

-252 CFNKYFGEWSFGG
+252 CFNKYSGEWSFSG
-265 YYADIPLIEIVRK
+265 YFAGIPLIEIVRK

-285 NYVVSDKDLVE
+285 NYVVSD
-296 AEQKQ
+296 
-301 KQAKDANSLI
+301 SLN
-311 AGDKSLDTPEGKEL
+311 TPEGKEL
-325 RKEKLTAKTLPEKL
+325 RKEKLTAKILPEKL

-419 TERKTKDF
+419 TERKIREHK
-427 GRVKKSIEEILATAI
+427 RLKNLYLKLAQE
-442 DFKGKTGQDR
+442 TGQDR

-464 TGESLYNLKGDYQ
+464 TGESLYNLKGD
-477 FIKDFR
+477 FNFVKDFQ

-491 LGALVLFLKECSFVK
+491 LGALVLFLRECKFIK
-506 DYSTLLAFEL
+506 DYATLLGFLEL
-516 LFKELSKTFETD
+516 YKKISKVFDVD
-528 LTYSIKKWI
+528 LTYKIQGYIKSFNEDLE
-537 GKFRDELKLFTIEFL
+537 GLKMEFL

-565 DRVYYLT
+565 DRVYYLS

-581 TPFDPDKVK
+581 TPFDPDKIK
-590 PDMDGRI
+590 PDTDKL
-597 KVYAGKIKDILQDDF
+597 KVYFDAFKDLFGDSF
-612 KNPFDYEK
+612 

>member
-14 IKPSDRV
+14 IKPKDRV
-21 KLLVADMASKER
+21 LLLVADDVSRER

-40 EADKHALSEG
+40 DADRHALSEG
-50 WTPKNNEEVREYNR
+50 WTPKDNNEVKEYNLY
-64 FNEGWKNVAYAEMDA
+64 NEGRRNIAFGELDA
-79 QTTYLQATNSFLRAS
+79 QTTYLNATVGFLRAS

-130 IETTKDT
+130 IETIKDT

-144 DQLTKDKPDII
+144 DEITKGKPAII

-229 LFNGKDKLSQTDKE
+229 LFNGKDKLNQTDKE

-252 CFNKYFGEWSFGG
+252 CFNKHSGEWSFSG
-265 YYADIPLIEIVRK
+265 YFADIPLLELAK
-278 WADNNKI
+278 ATAENNKI
-285 NYVVSDKDLVE
+285 AYNEKSDDLADELRNKLKAYADKNKKDIKDL
-296 AEQKQ
+296 
-301 KQAKDANSLI
+301 
-311 AGDKSLDTPEGKEL
+311 L
-325 RKEKLTAKTLPEKL
+325 R
-339 TAYAKENKREIKD
+339 
-352 IITETILKWLDEDLM
+352 ETILTGLDNDKEGGLLQAHQ
-367 DEYTPLF
+367 PLF
-374 KSDKK
+374 MSDEKE
-379 ATCNEQDTKL
+379 TCNEQDTKL
-389 THKEIFKKWLDV
+389 THKELFKKWLDV
-401 KAKAT
+401 KAEAT
-406 ETIQGLI
+406 KIIQGLI

-419 TERKTKDF
+419 TERKIREYK
-427 GRVKKSIEEILATAI
+427 RVKDLYLKLAQE
-442 DFKGKTGQDR
+442 TGQDR

-464 TGESLYNLKGDYQ
+464 TGESLYNLKGD
-477 FIKDFR
+477 FNFVKDLR

-491 LGALVLFLKECSFVK
+491 LGALVLFLRECKFIK
-506 DYSTLLAFEL
+506 DYATLLGFLEL
-516 LFKELSKTFETD
+516 YKKISKVFDED
-528 LTYSIKKWI
+528 LTYKIQGYIKSFNEDLE
-537 GKFRDELKLFTIEFL
+537 GLKMEFL

-565 DRVYYLT
+565 DRVYYLS
-572 ESYIEDLLT
+572 ESYIEELLAT
-581 TPFDPDKVK
+581 TFDPDKIK
-590 PDMDGRI
+590 PDTDKL
-597 KVYAGKIKDILQDDF
+597 KVYFDAFKDLFGDSF
-612 KNPFDYEK
+612 

>member
-21 KLLVADMASKER
+21 KLLVADDVSRER

-40 EADKHALSEG
+40 EADRHALSEG
-50 WTPKNNEEVREYNR
+50 WTPKDNNEVKEYNLY
-64 FNEGWKNVAYAEMDA
+64 NEGRRNIAFGELDA
-79 QTTYLQATNSFLRAS
+79 QTTYLNATVGFLRAS

-130 IETTKDT
+130 IETIETIKET

-144 DQLTKDKPDII
+144 DQLTKGKPAIL

-200 EELQKDLLALYPDAK
+200 EQLQKDLLALYPDAK

-224 EIIYN
+224 EIIYS

-252 CFNKYFGEWSFGG
+252 CFNKYSGEWSFSG
-265 YYADIPLIEIVRK
+265 YYADIPLLEVLNK
-278 WADNNKI
+278 WGRDNNAIAKKPEDLTKHLKDGKEYKDEGEEVADLFNAI
-285 NYVVSDKDLVE
+285 KKDL
-296 AEQKQ
+296 
-301 KQAKDANSLI
+301 
-311 AGDKSLDTPEGKEL
+311 TP
-325 RKEKLTAKTLPEKL
+325 KL

-352 IITETILKWLDEDLM
+352 IITETILKWLDEDLL

-389 THKEIFKKWLDV
+389 THKELFKKWLDV
-401 KAKAT
+401 KAEAT
-406 ETIQGLI
+406 KTIQGLI

-419 TERKTKDF
+419 TE
-427 GRVKKSIEEILATAI
+427 KKIREHKWLKNLYLKLAQE
-442 DFKGKTGQDR
+442 TGQDR

-464 TGESLYNLKGDYQ
+464 TGDSLYNLKGD
-477 FIKDFR
+477 FNFVKDLR

-491 LGALVLFLKECSFVK
+491 LGALVLFLRECKFIK
-506 DYSTLLAFEL
+506 DYATLLGFLEL
-516 LFKELSKTFETD
+516 YKKISKVFDAD
-528 LTYSIKKWI
+528 LTYKIQGYIKSFNEDLE
-537 GKFRDELKLFTIEFL
+537 GLKMEFL

-565 DRVYYLT
+565 DRVYYLS

-581 TPFDPDKVK
+581 MPFDPASVK
-590 PDMDGRI
+590 PDTDKL
-597 KVYAGKIKDILQDDF
+597 KVYFDAFKDLFGDSF
-612 KNPFDYEK
+612 

>member
-21 KLLVADMASKER
+21 KLLVADDVSRER

-50 WTPKNNEEVREYNR
+50 WTPKDNNEVKEYNLY
-64 FNEGWKNVAYAEMDA
+64 NEGRRNIAFGELDA
-79 QTTYLQATNSFLRAS
+79 QTTYLNATVGFLRAS

-130 IETTKDT
+130 IETIKET

-144 DQLTKDKPDII
+144 DQLTKGKPAIL
-155 LEGEANEIALNNKLN
+155 LEGEANEIVLNNKLN

-200 EELQKDLLALYPDAK
+200 EQLQKDLLALYPDAK

-229 LFNGKDKLSQTDKE
+229 LFNGKDKLTQEAKE

-252 CFNKYFGEWSFGG
+252 CFYKHSGEWIFSG
-265 YYADIPLIEIVRK
+265 YFADIPLLEIVRK

-285 NYVVSDKDLVE
+285 NYEVSDKDLVE
-296 AEQKQ
+296 AERKQ

-325 RKEKLTAKTLPEKL
+325 RKEKLTAKILPEKL
-339 TAYAKENKREIKD
+339 TTYAKENKREIKD
-352 IITETILKWLDEDLM
+352 IITETILKWLDEDLL

-389 THKEIFKKWLDV
+389 THKELFKKWLDV
-401 KAKAT
+401 KAEAT
-406 ETIQGLI
+406 KTIQGLI

-419 TERKTKDF
+419 TERKIREYK
-427 GRVKKSIEEILATAI
+427 RLKNLYLKLAQE
-442 DFKGKTGQDR
+442 TGQDR

-464 TGESLYNLKGDYQ
+464 TGDSLYNLKGD
-477 FIKDFR
+477 FNFVKDLR

-491 LGALVLFLKECSFVK
+491 LGALVLFLRECKFIK
-506 DYSTLLAFEL
+506 DYATLLGFLEL
-516 LFKELSKTFETD
+516 YKKISKVFDED
-528 LTYSIKKWI
+528 LTYKIQGYIKSFNEDLE
-537 GKFRDELKLFTIEFL
+537 GLKMEFL

-565 DRVYYLT
+565 DRVYYLS

-581 TPFDPDKVK
+581 TPFDPASVK
-590 PDMDGRI
+590 PDTDKL
-597 KVYAGKIKDILQDDF
+597 KVYFDAFKDLFGDSF
-612 KNPFDYEK
+612 